1 MSKAAKLVEAAQA
14 AAEVRAH
21 QTDPN
26 VVALHVERVR
36 GWVDRLIWTGMVLG
50 LLFTMANVQHFAS
63 GGTKPPW
70 VSGAWRDG
78 SAIEWIIAWLLDPTV
93 SLVVVGVLMGEQV
106 INRHSLKAN
115 TWVRVTKW
123 VALGCTYTMNTWS
136 AWFDMVPSRIVLH
149 SVPPLIV
156 VCAAEAGPALRR
168 QITEAVR
175 KAYEAAAERSQDRAQ
190 DQARMVPD
198 AVPVTVPGPIL
209 DGPRDRPAMV
219 PGPGPVTVPGP
230 LPSGP
235 RDHDEV
241 VPGPLPAATQDGPQ
255 ARPQA
260 RPKPRPKTA
269 AKGSVTQAE
278 WESRI
283 RQALDDDPDLTLFPA
298 SVANSLGV
306 EAPIRSSGVFKRAVA
321 AVREDTGGA
330 DKRLHVVSQ

>member
-70 VSGAWRDG
+70 VAGAWRDG

-175 KAYEAAAERSQDRAQ
+175 KAYEGAAERSQDRAQ
-190 DQARMVPD
+190 EAVSKAVETATAVLETGSQPVPETGSQD
-198 AVPVTVPGPIL
+198 REDRFAEPVRETEETGS
-209 DGPRDRPAMV
+209 RDRPETGSENR
-219 PGPGPVTVPGP
+219 PGTGSQNRPETEETGSRNRRRTAPKNARKT
-230 LPSGP
+230 
-235 RDHDEV
+235 V
-241 VPGPLPAATQDGPQ
+241 VPIDRDEL
-255 ARPQA
+255 
-260 RPKPRPKTA
+260 
-269 AKGSVTQAE
+269 
-278 WESRI
+278 
-283 RQALDDDPDLTLFPA
+283 
-298 SVANSLGV
+298 
-306 EAPIRSSGVFKRAVA
+306 IRSLNARHVEEHGRPISADKLVEQVRANGHKLGKVTALQVLADINGRALA
-321 AVREDTGGA
+321 AV
-330 DKRLHVVSQ
+330 K